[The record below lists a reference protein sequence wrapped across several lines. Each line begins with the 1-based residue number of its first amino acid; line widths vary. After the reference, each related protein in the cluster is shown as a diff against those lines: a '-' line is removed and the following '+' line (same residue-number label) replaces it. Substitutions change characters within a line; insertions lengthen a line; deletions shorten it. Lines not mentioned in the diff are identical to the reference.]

1 MHHLRPTAGGHPL
14 RTMPHRAAAQVLLP
28 LLGRKHQETG
38 NQQRGG
44 LLSEWGEVSVGGLE
58 CPLGVHVGKS
68 GQIQKFGNSRA
79 INFQGEITTILA
91 EGRVA
96 EEKQRQEQGK

>member
-1 MHHLRPTAGGHPL
+1 M
-14 RTMPHRAAAQVLLP
+14 
-28 LLGRKHQETG
+28 
-38 NQQRGG
+38 
-44 LLSEWGEVSVGGLE
+44 SVGGLE

-68 GQIQKFGNSRA
+68 GQIQKFVDRRA